1 MIIFRKDGHLT
12 EEALLLLDQA
22 APNEPGFNELG
33 TDESKALQHLATC
46 DSCCQQLALLH
57 QSAEL
62 LSNASVPAVPAAPDT
77 AARARLVAALEQES
91 AAQRQHWWRRPAFAM
106 MLQPRML
113 MRVGVVAA
121 LLVLSVAFRQAYSP
135 MQDRMGAFEE
145 TGPEPNHA
153 LTPGA
158 ANPVQLADLCVLEDN
173 DLDPAV
179 SPDKERAVFQ
189 AYGMDEKAAKAYQV
203 DYLINP
209 QLGGNDELENLWPE
223 PYHATVWNATTKDAL
238 ETRLHG
244 MVCSG
249 QVDLA
254 TAQHDLATDWV
265 GAYKKYFH
273 TQRPVKTVAE
283 VDGAVNPLQ

>member
-12 EEALLLLDQA
+12 DEALLLLDEG
-22 APNEPGFNELG
+22 APYGSGFNEPVH
-33 TDESKALQHLATC
+33 DELKAFEHLATC
-46 DSCCQQLALLH
+46 DSCCQRLALL
-57 QSAEL
+57 QKSAEL
-62 LSNASVPAVPAAPDT
+62 LSNASLPTLPPTSDP
-77 AARARLVAALEQES
+77 AARARLVAALEQEF

-106 MLQPRML
+106 MVQPRML
-113 MRVGVVAA
+113 MRVGIVAA

-158 ANPVQLADLCVLEDN
+158 ANPVQLAELCVLEDN

-209 QLGGNDELENLWPE
+209 QLGGNDALGNLWPE
-223 PYHATVWNATTKDAL
+223 PYHATVWNATAKDAL

-254 TAQHDLATDWV
+254 TAQHDLSTDWV

-283 VDGAVNPLQ
+283 VDDFVGQLQ